1 VITFSIVTPA
11 WNSERFI
18 TETIESVIS
27 QKGDFAI
34 EYIIVDNASSD
45 STLEIANRY
54 KTLIECRHYP
64 VHCNKVSLQI
74 ISEEDEGMYDALNK
88 GFRNATGNIYAWI
101 NSDDLYLPGAFSV
114 VAKTFRKYPQV
125 LWLKGITSYINDS
138 STVFKTGKYNLYD
151 SDWIKKGVYG
161 RDLYF
166 IQQDSVFFRSSL
178 WAISGN
184 FNPGLKLAG
193 DYALW
198 ISFAEKTLLNSLKA
212 YVSCFRH
219 SDKQLSKNVDGY
231 THEMIQIAPQKDIV
245 CKMVSAYFRLATY
258 IPVIIR
264 PCIFRLLFGNRRYH
278 IVTLDGNQEP
288 NLRSCSFYQ
297 ALGLR

>member
-18 TETIESVIS
+18 AETIESVIS

-34 EYIIVDNASSD
+34 QYIIIDNASSD

-54 KTLIECRHYP
+54 KDLIECGSYP
-64 VHCNKVSLQI
+64 VHCNKVSMQTV
-74 ISEEDEGMYDALNK
+74 SEKDEGMYEALNK
-88 GFRNATGNIYAWI
+88 GFRNAKGDIFAWI
-101 NSDDLYLPGAFSV
+101 NSDDIYLPGAFDI
-114 VAKTFRKYPQV
+114 VARTFRKYAEI

-138 STVFKTGKYNLYD
+138 STVYKTGKCNLYD

-178 WAISGN
+178 CAISGN

-198 ISFAEKTLLNSLKA
+198 ISFAKTATLNSLKA
-212 YVSCFRH
+212 YISCFRVT
-219 SDKQLSKNVDGY
+219 DNQLSKNVDGY
-231 THEMIQIAPQKDIV
+231 AREMKQIAPKRDII
-245 CKMVSAYFRLATY
+245 CKAISAYFRFEAY
-258 IPVIIR
+258 IPAILR
-264 PCIFRLLFGNRRYH
+264 PCVFRLLFGNRRYC
-278 IVTLDGNQEP
+278 IVTIDRNHEP

-297 ALGLR
+297 ARGL